1 MYWKSWK
8 NDRFDDCNA
17 VNGTWITTHFWTTS
31 SINPY
36 ERWPK
41 QWRHRLNTFRS
52 FIDFSKIWIFKLY
65 SLTFTELIIFMTMM
79 SQQKSC
85 LPTEPIIIDKPA
97 PPIEVIY
104 RTFAIDPVTGKRTLI
119 SESND
124 PSEYN
129 WFFFNDLNNRKSVIN
144 AQLIST

>member
-1 MYWKSWK
+1 MVKAMKAWVK
-8 NDRFDDCNA
+8 NIQKLFFYFYK
-17 VNGTWITTHFWTTS
+17 T
-31 SINPY
+31 
-36 ERWPK
+36 
-41 QWRHRLNTFRS
+41 
-52 FIDFSKIWIFKLY
+52 WIFKFN

-124 PSEYN
+124 PVEYN
-129 WFFFNDLNNRKSVIN
+129 
-144 AQLIST
+144 

>member
-1 MYWKSWK
+1 MKAKVKDILKFYKTGVLLFKYGFS
-8 NDRFDDCNA
+8 
-17 VNGTWITTHFWTTS
+17 
-31 SINPY
+31 
-36 ERWPK
+36 
-41 QWRHRLNTFRS
+41 TF
-52 FIDFSKIWIFKLY
+52 I
-65 SLTFTELIIFMTMM
+65 ELIIFMTMM

-124 PSEYN
+124 PSEHN
-129 WFFFNDLNNRKSVIN
+129 
-144 AQLIST
+144 

>member
-1 MYWKSWK
+1 MAKAMKAKVKDIPKFYQTGVL
-8 NDRFDDCNA
+8 RFKY
-17 VNGTWITTHFWTTS
+17 G
-31 SINPY
+31 
-36 ERWPK
+36 
-41 QWRHRLNTFRS
+41 
-52 FIDFSKIWIFKLY
+52 FSTLI
-65 SLTFTELIIFMTMM
+65 ELIIFMTMM

-124 PSEYN
+124 PSEHN
-129 WFFFNDLNNRKSVIN
+129 
-144 AQLIST
+144 